1 MKKNLTEII
10 YVLDR
15 SGSMGHLTGDT
26 IGGYNAYLDEQKG
39 FDGETKIT
47 TVLFDDKYEL
57 LFNGVDIDEAYLDN
71 EKYFVRG
78 MTALYDAV
86 GKTILDVGHRLS
98 HTPEN
103 ERPEKVIFIIT
114 TDGYENASREFSQNE
129 VKRMIDHQQEKY
141 NWSFLFFGANID
153 SKETASSIGISP
165 DYAVDFEPT
174 CDGVERM
181 MCCSAKMT
189 ASLRADAPPKPEK
202 RRLFKH

>member
-1 MKKNLTEII
+1 MKKGLTEII

-26 IGGYNAYLDEQKG
+26 IGAYNAYLDEQKN

-57 LFNGVDIDEAYLDN
+57 MFNGAKIEDAYLDH
-71 EKYFVRG
+71 EKYYVRG

-98 HTPEN
+98 VTPES

-114 TDGYENASREFSQNE
+114 TDGYENASREFTQKK
-129 VKRMIDHQQEKY
+129 VKHMINHQTKKY
-141 NWSFLFFGANID
+141 NWEFLFFGANID
-153 SKETASSIGISP
+153 SVAVADTIGVCPSQAFDFEASSAGIQ
-165 DYAVDFEPT
+165 
-174 CDGVERM
+174 RM
-181 MCCSAKMT
+181 NKVCCEAT
-189 ASLRADAPPKPEK
+189 ANFRN
-202 RRLFKH
+202 R